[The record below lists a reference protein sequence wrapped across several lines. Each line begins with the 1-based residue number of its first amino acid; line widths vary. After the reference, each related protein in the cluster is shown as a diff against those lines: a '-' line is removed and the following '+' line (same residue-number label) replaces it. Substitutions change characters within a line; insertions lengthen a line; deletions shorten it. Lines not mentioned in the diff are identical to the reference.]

1 MFVFLSKFL
10 PNFVYPLGLVFLF
23 LVVGIIAWR
32 KRKLAQILVIAAV
45 VLLFLGSNRWIAYSL
60 TRAIEQEYLPPAGV
74 PQADVIVVL
83 GGGTEADSYPR
94 TMVEINGAGDRVLAG
109 ARLYRDQAAPYVL
122 LSGGDIT
129 WLSTRPSTPATEMRD
144 LMEFFGVPESALILQ
159 DRSQNTHED
168 AVYSAEL
175 IRQHGFKTVILV
187 TSALHMPRSV
197 ALFKAQGI
205 DVIPYPVDY
214 AVPDYTWHD
223 LWHEDLASQIINVL
237 PNAGSLSM
245 TTTSLK
251 ELIGMLAYHLEGWL

>member
-10 PNFVYPLGLVFLF
+10 PSFVYPLGLVFL
-23 LVVGIIAWR
+23 LVLVSVFVLRRIKLSRALLII
-32 KRKLAQILVIAAV
+32 AV
-45 VLLFLGSNRWIAYSL
+45 VLLFLGSNRWVATSL
-60 TRAIEQEYLPPAGV
+60 TRSIEQEYLPPAEI
-74 PQADVIVVL
+74 PQGDVIVVL

-109 ARLYRDQAAPYVL
+109 AKLYRDQAAPYVL

-144 LMEFFGVPESALILQ
+144 LMEFFGVPEKALILQ
-159 DRSQNTHED
+159 SRSQNTHED

-175 IRQHGFKTVILV
+175 IRQYGFKRVILV

-214 AVPDYTWHD
+214 AVPDYTWQD
-223 LWHEDLASQIINVL
+223 LWHEDLASQIINIL

-251 ELIGMLAYHLEGWL
+251 ELLGMLVYHLQGWL